1 MLKVGD
7 RAPEF
12 NARPVFGYDVDV
24 AALTAD
30 KPLALCFMQH
40 SNSPLARQAAAQL
53 QEAYREFDL
62 ADIHLVAVTP
72 TNLKVARDFVPRF
85 HLLFR
90 IIADPELALFE
101 RYQVGR
107 AGKRDALKN
116 LKPSLLVETARHL
129 QQGFGPEALSFEGT
143 SNQLPA
149 QFVIAPGG
157 SLVYVNYGRSITDP
171 IDVEA
176 IIAAG
181 KECQP

>member
-7 RAPEF
+7 RAPGFLE
-12 NARPVFGYDVDV
+12 RPIFGYDVDV
-24 AALTAD
+24 AALTGD

-40 SNSPLARQAAAQL
+40 SNSPLARRAAAQL

-62 ADIHLVAVTP
+62 ADVHLVAITP

-90 IIADPELALFE
+90 VIADPERRLFE
-101 RYQVGR
+101 LYGVGE
-107 AGKRDALKN
+107 AGGRDSLKN

-129 QQGFGPEALSFEGT
+129 QQGFGPDALSFEGT
-143 SNQLPA
+143 QRQLPA

-157 SLVYVNYGRSITDP
+157 SVAYVNYGRSITDP

-176 IIAAG
+176 IVNAG
-181 KECQP
+181 RACQA